1 MSSQRVQGDGAFM
14 AELHIMRK
22 LSHPYIARYLG
33 CGVMTEKGRPG
44 TPPRQ
49 YISIV
54 CPLC

>member
-1 MSSQRVQGDGAFM
+1 MSSQRVQGDRAFM